1 MHPPLLTT
9 IGPPSEGASEGA
21 VRGAAAEGAAIG
33 AAHRDAILRYLRER
47 GPGSAPALGKAVGI
61 SERSARDHLARLRA
75 EGLVEKTGAR
85 WRLTPAGAAR
95 SSPART
101 RGDLGAVIGLLP
113 SSAHQA
119 LARLVLAAVV
129 ARSKRAADG
138 VTGWPSFGLWGPPGT
153 AKTTVPRLL
162 GRLLGLADYEVVR
175 VASDLDRADLL
186 GRRVPDG
193 KGGWRFAP
201 APVLSRPLLCLDELD
216 KVRAETKADALRLLQ
231 GDSVVT
237 FEGGPAIVRASVVV
251 TLNAGRD
258 PRDVLPADRLR
269 RMVHVRTAGVP
280 ETACRTAARRLFD
293 EGTLAVLDLE
303 RLDVPGGPVG
313 AEVLRFFDEE
323 LPRSLVPAARPLYPG
338 HALSLIVPGRMALD
352 GSDEEAAALAV
363 AQDYLTCAETWG
375 GTTARQI
382 ARFARLS
389 GTEAPEPGGDDAA
402 LAVETDERA
411 ERVALAEAKAVGAK
425 VIAAE
430 VRALGTTDDEE
441 GTRLRAGLA
450 EVARQLKAARS
461 TAEAEQVSRVFVELH
476 ERAERRAGA
485 IEARRMVTGGR
496 SRSATARH
504 VVPDRRAVL
513 EALATLGHRTAPGPV
528 LASLGLVEPDPLP
541 TGRGRWHGTTPDT
554 FGAVIFEDDG
564 WSDLAVRA
572 ILTAAIA
579 LEPAPERPALSLV
592 RGFG

>member
-1 MHPPLLTT
+1 MTT
-9 IGPPSEGASEGA
+9 GTPSEGASEGA

-33 AAHRDAILRYLRER
+33 AAHRDAILHSLREH
-47 GPGSAPALGKAVGI
+47 GPGSAPAVAKAVGI
-61 SERSARDHLARLRA
+61 SERSARDHLGRLRA
-75 EGLVEKTGAR
+75 DGLVEKAGTR
-85 WRLTPAGAAR
+85 WSLTPAGAAR
-95 SSPART
+95 SGPARA
-101 RGDLGAVIGLLP
+101 RGDLGAVIRLLP

-237 FEGGPAIVRASVVV
+237 FEGGPAVVCTSVVV

-269 RMVHVRTAGVP
+269 RMVHVQTAGVP

-293 EGTLAVLDLE
+293 EGALAVLDLA

-313 AEVLRFFDEE
+313 AEVLRFFDEQ
-323 LPRSLVPAARPLYPG
+323 LCRSLVPAARPLYPG

-352 GSDEEAAALAV
+352 GCDEEAAALAIG
-363 AQDYLTCAETWG
+363 QDYLTCAETWG

-382 ARFARLS
+382 ARWCRDFGLDRP
-389 GTEAPEPGGDDAA
+389 GGPEPAGTAEIAADDTHADAVDLAGRRAVAQRSVRAERDALGRGDDAEA
-402 LAVETDERA
+402 AYLRGAFAELLRQVDRAQTMDELR
-411 ERVALAEAKAVGAK
+411 RLDQTFG
-425 VIAAE
+425 
-430 VRALGTTDDEE
+430 RLQALGEQ
-441 GTRLRAGLA
+441 RAQAIAG
-450 EVARQLKAARS
+450 RQLAA
-461 TAEAEQVSRVFVELH
+461 AP
-476 ERAERRAGA
+476 RRPPT
-485 IEARRMVTGGR
+485 ARRG
-496 SRSATARH
+496 
-504 VVPDRRAVL
+504 VVPDRGAYLAELARVGSREPPVVVL
-513 EALATLGHRTAPGPV
+513 ER
-528 LASLGLVEPDPLP
+528 LGLVVEDPLLGGAGP
-541 TGRGRWHGTTPDT
+541 NGQRWRATGADVRGVVLFDDARWPD
-554 FGAVIFEDDG
+554 VE
-564 WSDLAVRA
+564 VRA
-572 ILTAAIA
+572 ILEDA
-579 LEPAPERPALSLV
+579 LAREPAPDRPALALV